1 MFALIEEIDKVSES
15 TDAFSSIELRV
26 MEAPCIVNGGRFI
39 YLDESGLLFVVFR
52 IGTNVLLTGL
62 VPTLYQIDIVSHL

>member
-15 TDAFSSIELRV
+15 TDAFSSIELCV
-26 MEAPCIVNGGRFI
+26 METPSIVNGGRFI